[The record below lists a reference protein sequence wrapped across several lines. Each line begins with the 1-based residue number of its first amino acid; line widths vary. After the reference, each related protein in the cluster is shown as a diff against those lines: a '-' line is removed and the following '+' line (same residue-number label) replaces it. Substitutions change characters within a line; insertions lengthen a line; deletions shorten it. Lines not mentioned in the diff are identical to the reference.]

1 MATINEIKQQASAVK
16 NATRVGENTAERVGG
31 ALAGLA
37 DIAEQQDSKL
47 NNILLSN
54 LISKRSTL
62 PLSQNIEEVGRGT
75 ETIGIFEEATQT
87 DYKTTDYIKLTD
99 KNYLFE
105 CVNALQYGYSSMRI
119 YDSDKKVIFNLTNAE
134 NVVYEIKPQANAKY
148 IRYAYDATEWK
159 THEMQSKLYSI
170 KGYQKEKKYDLL
182 TENKKHTAL
191 WLGTSIPAGFYGNFI
206 TYPKIVGERL
216 GWNVINQSLG
226 GSCIIKHEG
235 VFGHDGDGKDLAE
248 SAEEKKERYQN
259 HIGDGTNGTVTQS
272 RYNEM
277 MDWGYDK
284 KIIPYIN
291 GEKASCDIVIIDHG
305 INDRGS
311 IAEELKIFDSVEKS
325 LIKDAKNDRGTFIGA
340 FRFLLQKIYEVNPRI
355 KVVVVSYLENQTKY
369 DTNWIHRGG
378 YEICEMQRKLANTY
392 GLYFANMC
400 DYNGMICRFV
410 KGTENYISNYNK
422 ENGTNYPL
430 YNFFEE
436 ENENNCCSLYQYM
449 CPDGLHPHSD
459 KTGKT
464 INMIADNLTKLLSF
478 L

>member
-1 MATINEIKQQASAVK
+1 MVYEIKPQA
-16 NATRVGENTAERVGG
+16 NAKYIRYAYVATHDNGSHLWKEKKYIKEN
-31 ALAGLA
+31 
-37 DIAEQQDSKL
+37 D
-47 NNILLSN
+47 ILLSN

-75 ETIGIFEEATQT
+75 ETIGIFEDTNQT
-87 DYKTTDYIKLTD
+87 GSKTTDYIELTD
-99 KNYLFE
+99 SNYLFE
-105 CVNALQYGYSSMRI
+105 CVNAFQYGYSSMRI
-119 YDSDKKVIFNLTNAE
+119 YDADKKVIFNLTNAE

-148 IRYAYDATEWK
+148 IRYAYSTAAWI
-159 THEMQSKLYSI
+159 THETQSKLYSV

-191 WLGTSIPAGFYGNFI
+191 WLGTSIPEGFYGDFI

-226 GSCIIKHEG
+226 GSGIIKHEG

-248 SAEEKKERYQN
+248 NAEEKKERYQN

-272 RYNEM
+272 RYIEM

-291 GEKASCDIVIIDHG
+291 GEKASCDMVIIDHG
-305 INDRGS
+305 INDIGS
-311 IAEELKIFDSVEKS
+311 IAEELKTFDSVEKS
-325 LIKDAKNDRGTFIGA
+325 LIKDAKNDRGTFVGA

-355 KVVVVSYLENQTKY
+355 KVVVVSYLENQTRY